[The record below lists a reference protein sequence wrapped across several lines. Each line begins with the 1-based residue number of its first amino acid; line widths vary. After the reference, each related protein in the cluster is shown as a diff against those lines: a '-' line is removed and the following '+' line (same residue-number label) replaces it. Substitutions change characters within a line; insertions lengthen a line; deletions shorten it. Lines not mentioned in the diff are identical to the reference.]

1 MKEKNSEQGFTLI
14 ELLLAM
20 LIGLVVLIS
29 TYGLFTF
36 QSRHFS
42 MQEQKAEMLQNARA
56 GLDLMTREILMA
68 GYNPNTTGGLLPCT
82 GTNNATNTPCVGITS
97 AAAST
102 LSFSSDLD
110 GDGSLTADSTN
121 PNENIT
127 FDVYTSGGKPSLGRT
142 SNGSKQPVVENISA
156 LSFTYLD
163 ANNSATT
170 NLALVKKIRVSIT
183 AQTAKPNVNQT
194 YPTIVLSSDIV
205 PRNLNN

>member
-1 MKEKNSEQGFTLI
+1 MKDKNSVQGFTLI

-20 LIGLVVLIS
+20 SIGLVVLIS
-29 TYGLFTF
+29 TYNLFTI

-68 GYNPNTTGGLLPCT
+68 GYNPTGSLVSCI

-102 LSFSSDLD
+102 LGFSSDLD
-110 GDGSLTADSTN
+110 GDGSLTADATN
-121 PNENIT
+121 PNENIM
-127 FDVYTSGGKPSLGRT
+127 FDVYTSGGKSCLGRT

-163 ANNSATT
+163 ASNNVTT
-170 NLALVKKIRVSIT
+170 NLALVQKIRASIT
-183 AQTAKPNVNQT
+183 AQTAKPYVNQT
-194 YPTIVLSSDIV
+194 YPTIMLSSDIV